1 MFNIAGILVVNMPNR
16 DERWQTFLKYADNWN
31 WAFGCVP
38 ERLEAV
44 VGIDLQGYDEGPWF
58 TKRLSEKR
66 RRSWGG
72 KAGCILSH
80 RKAIATARKRGWDNV
95 LIVEDDAYL
104 TRESAEAWRTS
115 LSRNA
120 ASMSPCW
127 AGLYL
132 CTTTIFPPNR
142 LIAEAQGYRL
152 VETTGALGTVAYMV
166 NSSAFGP
173 LLQMLPTEQTIWP
186 WVAAHK
192 TIDRWFSRTLFGIGP
207 VYSFAPS
214 LVGHHSVGMSDI
226 SMTAEDDCHLDF
238 SLGDITLE
246 RNSPAFTRK
255 KTARLLMCRAAK
267 TVAKF
272 RRAVKHLRGL

>member
-16 DERWQTFLKYADNWN
+16 DVRWQTFLEYADNWN

-44 VGIDLQGYDEGPWF
+44 VGVNLPGYGKAPWF

-80 RKAIATARKRGWDNV
+80 RKAIATARERGWDNV

-104 TRESAEAWRTS
+104 TRESAEVWRTS
-115 LSRNA
+115 LSQTA
-120 ASMSPCW
+120 ASMEPGW

-132 CTTTIFPPNR
+132 CTTTLFPPNR

-152 VETTGALGTVAYMV
+152 IETTGALGTVAYII
-166 NSSAFGP
+166 SRSAFEP

-192 TIDRWFSRTLFGIGP
+192 TIDRWLSRTLFGIGP

-214 LVGHHSVGMSDI
+214 LAGHRSVGMSDI
-226 SMTAEDDCHLDF
+226 SMTAEDDCNLDF
-238 SLGDITLE
+238 SLRDITLE
-246 RNSPAFTRK
+246 GAQTSFARK
-255 KTARLLMCRAAK
+255 KAARLLICRAAK
-267 TVAKF
+267 KVAGVRRTTKF
-272 RRAVKHLRGL
+272 LRGL